1 MATASSPTVVVHTGK
16 SFWKSWAF
24 RGMAI
29 ILGFSVLLNFGLYA
43 TFRDYFARSPEVNER
58 FLSGDSSTTQR
69 IAVLRMSGTI
79 MPPLTERLI
88 RQIEVAA
95 EDERVKGVLLTI
107 DSPGGL
113 VADSHQIYHALEKLR
128 AKKPITVQMKRLAA
142 SGGYYIAMGVGPK
155 GQIFAEPTTW
165 TGSIG
170 VIIPR
175 YDLSGLVEKLGISSD
190 PLKTGQFKDALS
202 PFHPLTEAERKVWEE
217 ILNQSFEQFVE
228 LIDTNR
234 DTLDR
239 EQTRKLAT
247 GQIYTARDA
256 RANGLIDEIGFEEDA
271 IAALQKSLKLEKV
284 RVVEY
289 RSQPQLVDLLLGS
302 KTENVTAAQWQA
314 LVDATTPQAMFL
326 FSWLP
331 GLPQTKIID

>member
-1 MATASSPTVVVHTGK
+1 MASAAPPTVVVHAGK
-16 SFWKSWAF
+16 SFWKSWTF
-24 RGMAI
+24 RGLAI
-29 ILGFSVLLNFGLYA
+29 VLGLSILANLGMYA
-43 TFRDYFARSPEVNER
+43 AFRDYFSRSPEVTER
-58 FLSGDSSTTQR
+58 YLSGDKSTSTR
-69 IAVLRMSGTI
+69 IAVVRLSGTI

-95 EDERVKGVLLTI
+95 EDDRVKGVLLTV

-128 AKKPITVQMKRLAA
+128 AKKPIFVQMKRLAA
-142 SGGYYIAMGVGPK
+142 SGGYYIAMGAGTK
-155 GQIFAEPTTW
+155 GQIYAEPTTW

-175 YDLSGLVEKLGISSD
+175 YDASGLVEKLGISSD
-190 PLKTGQFKDALS
+190 PLKTGEFKDALS
-202 PFHPLTEAERKVWEE
+202 PFHPLSEAERKVWED

-239 EQTRKLAT
+239 EQARKLAT

-256 RANGLIDEIGFEEDA
+256 RANGLIDQIGFEEDA
-271 IAALQKSLKLEKV
+271 LAAFQKSLQLDKV

-289 RSQPQLVDLLLGS
+289 RSPTQLVDLILGS
-302 KTENVTAAQWQA
+302 KQKDVQAAQWQA
-314 LVDATTPQAMFL
+314 LVDATTPRAMYL
-326 FSWLP
+326 CSWLP
-331 GLPQTKIID
+331 AIPNNIAD